1 MSEWGGLCAK
11 FLVLEPR
18 FTFSVGSGSPRGCHK
33 ALHSWFFLQDV
44 FEQLARSL
52 APSIHGHDYVKKA
65 ILCLLLGGVER
76 ELENGSHIRGDI
88 NILLI
93 GMPLGVLNLEEG
105 AGKNVYRKLY
115 VSGHILAS
123 SKYRRLK

>member
-1 MSEWGGLCAK
+1 M
-11 FLVLEPR
+11 
-18 FTFSVGSGSPRGCHK
+18 
-33 ALHSWFFLQDV
+33 

-93 GMPLGVLNLEEG
+93 GVLGLSDLHVL
-105 AGKNVYRKLY
+105 
-115 VSGHILAS
+115 IL
-123 SKYRRLK
+123 RNEVIRTCI

>member
-1 MSEWGGLCAK
+1 M
-11 FLVLEPR
+11 
-18 FTFSVGSGSPRGCHK
+18 GSRKPPGCHK
-33 ALHSWFFLQDV
+33 AFPSWLFLQDV

-93 GMPLGVLNLEEG
+93 GMRVLDLEGFREG
-105 AGKNVYRKLY
+105 KVVLDT
-115 VSGHILAS
+115 VE
-123 SKYRRLK
+123 

>member
-1 MSEWGGLCAK
+1 MGLTWSKA
-11 FLVLEPR
+11 FGFRTRVYLLYGFQNP
-18 FTFSVGSGSPRGCHK
+18 PGCHK
-33 ALHSWFFLQDV
+33 AFHSWFFLLQDV

-93 GMPLGVLNLEEG
+93 GMVLGG
-105 AGKNVYRKLY
+105 
-115 VSGHILAS
+115 
-123 SKYRRLK
+123 

>member
-1 MSEWGGLCAK
+1 M
-11 FLVLEPR
+11 
-18 FTFSVGSGSPRGCHK
+18 
-33 ALHSWFFLQDV
+33 
-44 FEQLARSL
+44 
-52 APSIHGHDYVKKA
+52 
-65 ILCLLLGGVER
+65 LLGGVER